1 MRFSNIVVATVA
13 AIALA
18 APAAAHPKLLSSTP
32 AANATVAAPDRVQLV
47 FSEGL
52 VGKLSRI
59 DVKMTDMPGMR
70 MGKPMAMSGKTEL
83 SADGK
88 TLALAFA
95 KPLPTGSYQLS
106 YQVVS
111 VDTHKVQGGYSFKV
125 R

>member
-32 AANATVAAPDRVQLV
+32 AADATVAAPDRVQLV

-52 VGKLSRI
+52 VRKLSRI

-83 SADGK
+83 STDGK
-88 TLALAFA
+88 TLTLAFA

-106 YQVVS
+106 YHVVS